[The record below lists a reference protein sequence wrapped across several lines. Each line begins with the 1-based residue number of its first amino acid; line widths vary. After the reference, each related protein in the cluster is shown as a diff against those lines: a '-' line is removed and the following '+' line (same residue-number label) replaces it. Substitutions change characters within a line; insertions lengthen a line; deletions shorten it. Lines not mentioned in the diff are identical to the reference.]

1 MVSDYVHFSDLEPEL
16 SPPESEVIQNETSKI
31 QNVRSWIGSYLTPF
45 GKAENDKTEDQITDF
60 IRKSQKDSTEDSRLE
75 GNIDAENRTYWMSD
89 SAVKNCHNCDK
100 EFSLTRRRHHCR
112 YCGQIFCWKCAPL
125 RPNIGMRSCQKCL
138 DLRRKSVTNS
148 SPNMNRAQSNFT
160 PFLSD
165 ISIPV
170 IVDINYREILD
181 EFIISLDFKSTTSL
195 LNTIRPTRTLGR
207 TFPGRDL
214 VNFLK
219 EKNLK
224 PDICQVMLDENFI
237 SNANSGE
244 QNTFIENENYRIVE
258 IKEDEY
264 HHIEHPVIE
273 TNENAQD
280 LLDCALQDDSSHS
293 KTVDPW
299 RIPDQCLNCVDSLF
313 GTDFLKPFHHYP
325 SPQLDENDDSIKV
338 LKDIYDKHLKNT
350 EKSILAEIDSDWKL
364 VRIVQKISSLLDRDV
379 FDPRSRIHIKKNLIK
394 SNENSV
400 SFFRGVAFS
409 GKIFSTRNCLTKS
422 NLKVLL
428 LSFPLEFRHEQ
439 NRLVMGHGL

>member
-16 SPPESEVIQNETSKI
+16 TPPESEVIQNETSKI

-45 GKAENDKTEDQITDF
+45 SKQENDKTEEQITDY
-60 IRKSQKDSTEDSRLE
+60 IRKSQTESIQDKSRLD
-75 GNIDAENRTYWMSD
+75 GNMDVENRTYWMSD

-138 DLRRKSVTNS
+138 DLRRKSVTTS
-148 SPNMNRAQSNFT
+148 SPNMNRVQSNFT

-170 IVDINYREILD
+170 IIDINYKEILD

-195 LNTIRPTRTLGR
+195 LNTIRPTKTLDR
-207 TFPGRDL
+207 TFSGRDL
-214 VNFLK
+214 VSFLK

-224 PDICQVMLDENFI
+224 PDLCQVMLDEKFI
-237 SNANSGE
+237 SNTNSGE
-244 QNTFIENENYRIVE
+244 QNIFIENENYRIVE

-280 LLDCALQDDSSHS
+280 LLECALQDESSQ
-293 KTVDPW
+293 TQPAEQW
-299 RIPDQCLNCVDSLF
+299 RIPDQCLNCVDPLF
-313 GTDFLKPFHHYP
+313 GTDFLKSFHHYR
-325 SPQLDENDDSIKV
+325 SLQHDENDESIKM
-338 LKDIYDKHLKNT
+338 LRDIYEKHLNNT
-350 EKSILAEIDSDWKL
+350 EKSILTEIDSDWKL
-364 VRIVQKISSLLDRDV
+364 IRIVQKISSLLDRDV
-379 FDPRSRIHIKKNLIK
+379 FDPRSRIHIKKNLISSK
-394 SNENSV
+394 ENSV

-409 GKIFSTRNCLTKS
+409 GKIFSHRNCLAKS

-428 LSFPLEFRHEQ
+428 LSFPLEFRHEH
-439 NRLVMGHGL
+439 NR